1 MAGSERKEK
10 IKNRRL
16 IADYYSTGTYH
27 GNSTSGVVY
36 ELAQQLG
43 RSNNELLWLAIVGV
57 TSQYI
62 FERMDTYKYAEML
75 ELFKDDRARLNI
87 DDGSA
92 QNTSDIV
99 IKSEDEY
106 RFMMFRHWSLYDSM
120 YHSGYVSSK
129 LGVWKDAGKKRLN
142 NMFAKM
148 G

>member
-1 MAGSERKEK
+1 MVCFLY
-10 IKNRRL
+10 I
-16 IADYYSTGTYH
+16 YSKVWYWVD
-27 GNSTSGVVY
+27 NFII
-36 ELAQQLG
+36 
-43 RSNNELLWLAIVGV
+43 RLAIVGV

-62 FERMDTYKYAEML
+62 FEKIDTYKYAEKL
-75 ELFKDDRARLNI
+75 EVFKDDRARLNVNRNEE
-87 DDGSA
+87 GA
-92 QNTSDIV
+92 LQNTHVV